1 VNCQLEH
8 ANITV
13 MDLDRAVEFFT
24 TAFPHFVVR
33 GGGEADRGT
42 WKERWLHLGTDS
54 MYIALVEPSIASR
67 AERRPERETGI
78 NHVGFV
84 VDDVNDIMQKME
96 RAGHKHALVDERPA
110 RRRLYVTDDDGITWE
125 FVQYLSDDPAVR
137 NDYSL

>member
-1 VNCQLEH
+1 MNCQLEH

-13 MDLDRAVEFFT
+13 MDLDRAVEFLT
-24 TAFPHFVVR
+24 TAFPQFVVR

-67 AERRPERETGI
+67 TARRPERETGI

-125 FVQYLSDDPAVR
+125 FVEYSSDDPAVR